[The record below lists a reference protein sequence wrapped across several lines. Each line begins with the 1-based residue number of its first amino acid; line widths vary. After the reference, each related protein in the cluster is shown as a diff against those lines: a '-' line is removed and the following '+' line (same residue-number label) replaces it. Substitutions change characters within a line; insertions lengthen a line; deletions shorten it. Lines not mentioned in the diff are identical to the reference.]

1 MENNGNNDFNDAD
14 KSELIGS
21 YTTDKR

>member
-1 MENNGNNDFNDAD
+1 MENNGNNDFNGAD

-21 YTTDKR
+21 YTADKR